1 VTSDPAARPPL
12 DKARLGSGNPELMP
26 DLTVEVVDSLG
37 STNAEVARRA
47 VEGAPDGLVVVADH
61 QTGGR
66 GRLDRTWESPAG
78 TSVTFSILLRPES
91 PTRSW
96 PWLPLL
102 TGYAV
107 DKALRASGLE
117 AGVKWPNDV
126 LVGDK
131 KVAGILVER
140 VETPDGP
147 AAVVGVGIN
156 VSLTADE
163 LPVPTATSL
172 ELELGRPV
180 DRTDVLVECLNAIRE
195 AVDAWEL
202 GGDDSG
208 MGRSTR
214 TSWPT
219 ARPSRVARSRS
230 TPPASSSSS
239 PAASARSSPP
249 ATSCTCGRSDA
260 RRFDPRWSRRP
271 VTAVSRPSRPRVS
284 AVASGCLSSWRCRGV
299 RVGRR

>member
-208 MGRSTR
+208 MRLHESYAAACVTVGQDVRVDLPDGSALEGRAVEIDPAGQLVVESGGK
-214 TSWPT
+214 
-219 ARPSRVARSRS
+219 RSFV
-230 TPPASSSSS
+230 
-239 PAASARSSPP
+239 SA
-249 ATSCTCGRSDA
+249 GDVVHV
-260 RRFDPRWSRRP
+260 RP
-271 VTAVSRPSRPRVS
+271 V
-284 AVASGCLSSWRCRGV
+284 
-299 RVGRR
+299 